1 MTEEQKALFRKAIL
15 RVLDANR
22 TRFGLG
28 LPAVGHLTVQFGFA
42 SPKSDELAD
51 AMDYLEKKEL
61 VEEVL
66 KSVNRSNRCWR
77 ITEKG
82 IAFLDEGQ

>member
-1 MTEEQKALFRKAIL
+1 MTEQDKALLRKALL

-28 LPAVGHLTVQFGFA
+28 LPAIGHLVAPYGFE
-42 SPKSDELAD
+42 SVKSEALAD
-51 AMDYLEKKEL
+51 AVDYLEKHQL

-66 KSVNRSNRCWR
+66 KTVNRSNRCWR
-77 ITEKG
+77 ITDLG
-82 IAFLDEGQ
+82 IAFLDEGH